1 MEHKVAL
8 VTAGAKG
15 IGAACVKSLSEQG
28 YYIAIHFRSDPERAI
43 NLAESVSNAKIYQF
57 DLIEDGACEALI
69 KDVKKDLGRVDV
81 LVNNAGVAIDQLLP
95 FAKPDDFD
103 KQVNTNFKA
112 GFLLSKFVSKQMIRQ
127 KAGNIINITSV
138 LGHIGNSGQ
147 SLYSASKAAITGL
160 TKAMSKDLAPFGI
173 RCNCV
178 APGFIDTDMTS
189 KLPSD
194 VQETI
199 LNQIPMRRM
208 GVASEVGA
216 AVAFLASESASYITG
231 STLHVNGGMYT
242 N

>member
-1 MEHKVAL
+1 IRKRGTARFRRVFFVTFSFLLTNVFYSGSFIFLYFFEYYLKLKLFLTIGQIMEHKVAL

-112 GFLLSKFVSKQMIRQ
+112 GFLLSKFV
-127 KAGNIINITSV
+127 
-138 LGHIGNSGQ
+138 
-147 SLYSASKAAITGL
+147 
-160 TKAMSKDLAPFGI
+160 
-173 RCNCV
+173 
-178 APGFIDTDMTS
+178 
-189 KLPSD
+189 
-194 VQETI
+194 
-199 LNQIPMRRM
+199 
-208 GVASEVGA
+208 
-216 AVAFLASESASYITG
+216 
-231 STLHVNGGMYT
+231 
-242 N
+242 